1 MRRIQLMLGEE
12 HACSYLP
19 GRLARSAYA
28 DPSLP
33 MSMGLYSALAEQ
45 GFRRSGNWVYR
56 PCCSACSACTPTRL
70 PVARFS
76 PDRSQAR
83 SLRRNADLTCRQRPA
98 EFVEEHFQL
107 FQRYQRARHADGG
120 MADAGR
126 KAFMD
131 FLGCAWSDTRFI
143 EFRLGDDLLA
153 VAVVDRLL
161 GGLSAVYTFFD
172 PGQSARGLGVF
183 AVLWQ
188 VEEARRL
195 GLDWLYLGYWIRD
208 CRKMAYKSRY
218 RPLEAWVDGVWREV

>member
-1 MRRIQLMLGEE
+1 
-12 HACSYLP
+12 
-19 GRLARSAYA
+19 
-28 DPSLP
+28 
-33 MSMGLYSALAEQ
+33 
-45 GFRRSGNWVYR
+45 
-56 PCCSACSACTPTRL
+56 
-70 PVARFS
+70 
-76 PDRSQAR
+76 
-83 SLRRNADLTCRQRPA
+83 
-98 EFVEEHFQL
+98 VEEHFQL
-107 FQRYQRARHADGG
+107 FQRYQRARHAEGG

-126 KAFMD
+126 EAFMD
-131 FLGCAWSDTRFI
+131 FLGCAWSDTRFV

-172 PGQSARGLGVF
+172 PRQSARGLGVF